1 MPRSFHLHLFH
12 CTYLHSELEQLAV
25 MCQKEDYKA
34 CAKKNG
40 IANDISAR
48 TPLGWGD
55 EGGVCR
61 GGKKQHEGLRAVMY
75 TMKN

>member
-1 MPRSFHLHLFH
+1 
-12 CTYLHSELEQLAV
+12 

-61 GGKKQHEGLRAVMY
+61 GGRSSIRD
-75 TMKN
+75 